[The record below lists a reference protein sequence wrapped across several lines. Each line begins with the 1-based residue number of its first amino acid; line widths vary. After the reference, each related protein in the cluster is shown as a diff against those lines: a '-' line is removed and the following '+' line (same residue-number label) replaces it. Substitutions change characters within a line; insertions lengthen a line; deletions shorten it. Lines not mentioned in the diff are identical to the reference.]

1 MTLTIQ
7 KRIRFSAIVIMIIFL
22 CACFFSM
29 LYCVRVL
36 YERFREDVASS
47 AVSFASLTIDADNA
61 KDYLTM
67 RTTDSAYISVLQC
80 LKQYQEQNSTA
91 VKRISLVSF
100 SSTTGNYIYD
110 TDQCKL
116 GERLEYDDYTDS
128 VRAEL
133 INGRNSWNIETGDS
147 CFYYVPHR
155 TSDDRL
161 AGYLI
166 IELNNHYK
174 RRYFPV
180 LAGTAG
186 VLLLTGIVLVFLL
199 MQRMRE
205 KVFKPIQKFTE
216 ATGKFTA
223 EEGEE
228 ITRELF
234 RVSGTDE
241 ISELGKAIG
250 KMFTDLSSG
259 AESLSK
265 ALYEANHDGMTQVLN
280 KRCYTAMEE
289 SFRHCNSIC
298 IIYFDVNNLKLM
310 NDTLGHEK
318 GDYVI
323 KKASEYIRGIMT
335 NSDYCFRMGGD
346 EFMMVMTECSF
357 RSIDALIEKLDGDE
371 PHILS
376 QTGDSVKCAL
386 SYGYAYAKG
395 QYSYEA
401 LLAEAEENMY
411 HKKTELKKL
420 MNMPDR

>member
-1 MTLTIQ
+1 MTSAIQ
-7 KRIRFSAIVIMIIFL
+7 KQVRTSSIVIMVAFVLVSFL
-22 CACFFSM
+22 SV
-29 LYCVRVL
+29 LLCVRIV
-36 YERFREDVASS
+36 YQNFRRDIANS
-47 AVSFASLTIDADNA
+47 AISFASLSIDADSA

-67 RTTDSAYISVLQC
+67 RSTDDAYMSVLNH
-80 LKQYQEQNSTA
+80 LKQYQQQNSEV

-110 TDQCKL
+110 TADCKL
-116 GERLEYDDYTDS
+116 GERLEYDDYRDS

-133 INGRNSWNIETGDS
+133 INGRNAWSEEMQGS
-147 CFYYVPHR
+147 CFYFVPQR
-155 TSDDRL
+155 TADDRL

-166 IELNNHYK
+166 IELDNHY
-174 RRYFPV
+174 RSQYFPI

-186 VLLLTGIVLVFLL
+186 GLLLIGIIMVLLLMHRLRKKIFIPV
-199 MQRMRE
+199 QR
-205 KVFKPIQKFTE
+205 FTE
-216 ATGKFTA
+216 AASTFSVDENASTA
-223 EEGEE
+223 G
-228 ITRELF
+228 ELF
-234 RVSGTDE
+234 HSSGTDE
-241 ISELGKAIG
+241 ISQLGKAIG

-259 AESLSK
+259 AENLSK

-298 IIYFDVNNLKLM
+298 VIYFDVNNLKLM

-323 KKASEYIRGIMT
+323 KKAAEYIRGIMT

-357 RSIDALIEKLDGDE
+357 RSIDALIEKLDSDA

-395 QYSYEA
+395 QYSYET

-411 HKKTELKKL
+411 HKKTELKTL